1 LTVIQDMGTG
11 RRASAA
17 AGSPAYPRHR
27 RGRQDGFTLIEL
39 MIVVV
44 IIGVLAA
51 IALAS
56 YDYATVKSR
65 RSAAAACL
73 LDSAQFLERFH
84 TTNLTYVGG
93 SVAGRPCQGDLTNS
107 YTFASSGLTVSAYT
121 VTATAQGRQATKD
134 AKCRV
139 LSINQAGVKSVTG
152 GGSVSQCW

>member
-1 LTVIQDMGTG
+1 MIQDMGTE

-17 AGSPAYPRHR
+17 AGSPAHPRPHH
-27 RGRQDGFTLIEL
+27 RGRQGGFTLIEL

-44 IIGVLAA
+44 IIGVLAT

-134 AKCRV
+134 AKCKV